1 MNMNLLMQI
10 MRSGDPIKAI
20 MSNMTPQQQ
29 QMAQQFLNS
38 PDRTKAL
45 EDLKKQYGIS
55 DAQIN
60 AISKFINSK

>member
-10 MRSGDPIKAI
+10 MRSGDPIKMI

-29 QMAQQFLNS
+29 MMAQQFLNN
-38 PDRTKAL
+38 PDRAKAL
-45 EDLKKQYGIS
+45 EDLKKQYGVS
-55 DAQIN
+55 DEQVN